1 MKVDQEAM
9 ENVVKELNDI
19 FSTYVEKFKPL
30 ERILLSQAT
39 QNIENVF
46 NALVERESETN
57 LWEEPLE
64 GGLSKGDMML
74 TNGWD

>member
-46 NALVERESETN
+46 NALVERENEIN